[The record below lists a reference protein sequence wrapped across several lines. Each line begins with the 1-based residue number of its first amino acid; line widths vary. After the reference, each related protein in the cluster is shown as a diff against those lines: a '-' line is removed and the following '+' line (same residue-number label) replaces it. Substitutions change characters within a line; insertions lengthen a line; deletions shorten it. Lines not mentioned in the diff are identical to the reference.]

1 MAEIPRDCFIYEE
14 NGSIKKLARV
24 NFVKFL
30 ER

>member
-1 MAEIPRDCFIYEE
+1 MTEIPYDCFVRDE